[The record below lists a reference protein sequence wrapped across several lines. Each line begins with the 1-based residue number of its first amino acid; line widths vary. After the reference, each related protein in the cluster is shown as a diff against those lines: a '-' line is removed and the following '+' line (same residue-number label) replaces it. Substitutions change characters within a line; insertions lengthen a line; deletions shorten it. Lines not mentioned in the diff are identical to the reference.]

1 MKRLFLSLIVL
12 LLLLAAP
19 TALAVDDAPHEHV
32 FGEWYTV
39 TAATCTALGEER
51 RDCETCD
58 ASETRDIPM
67 QEHAFGDWYTV
78 TEASCTAL
86 GEERRDCE
94 TCDASET
101 REIPLKAHTF
111 GEWETVTAP
120 DCLHRGEAK
129 RVCESCEL
137 EETMVLQMLG
147 HSFVED
153 PYVAPTCTTAGRTQ
167 GEHCE
172 RCGAVLFSGPTTL
185 KPLGHFLDEHGD
197 CKVCGEHIK
206 DLCPYCGKDHD
217 GQLFGGLIAWL
228 HGILQRLRALF
239 QG

>member
-19 TALAVDDAPHEHV
+19 AAQAADDEPHAHS

-51 RDCETCD
+51 RDCEICD
-58 ASETRDIPM
+58 AFETRDIPM
-67 QEHAFGDWYTV
+67 QEHAFGEWYTV
-78 TEASCTAL
+78 TAATCTEAGQA
-86 GEERRDCE
+86 RRDCAN
-94 TCDASET
+94 CDASET
-101 REIPLKAHTF
+101 QEIAASGHRF
-111 GEWETVTAP
+111 GEWETVAEP
-120 DCLHRGEAK
+120 DCQHYGEAR
-129 RVCESCEL
+129 RVCESCEQD
-137 EETMVLQMLG
+137 ETKVLPMRD
-147 HSFVED
+147 HSFVVD
-153 PYVAPTCTTAGRTQ
+153 PAVAPTCTAAGRTES
-167 GEHCE
+167 EHCAD
-172 RCGAVLFSGPTTL
+172 CGAVLWPGPTTL

-239 QG
+239 QR